1 MVPHVRVE
9 RHTGHHTNSI
19 KFNLNLNSILLI
31 WNQITTTVALR
42 SLLLLLLLLFPMV
55 RLHFG

>member
-31 WNQITTTVALR
+31 WNQITTTVALK
-42 SLLLLLLLLFPMV
+42 SLLLLLLL
-55 RLHFG
+55 